1 MLTMKRF
8 ILLIVAAAAA
18 LLLSVSCIKG
28 SLDTEQIYGMWSVSK
43 MEWLDK
49 SNTQPVPFDPSADI
63 AVEFQREGLLY
74 YVVRHG
80 SEGMLTPGHWDM
92 DGQNIT
98 VELHEEGVNFFSG
111 NYFIAKISK
120 KSMLMTYEY
129 KGSGLLGIYFTR

>member
-8 ILLIVAAAAA
+8 ILLIVAAAVA
-18 LLLSVSCIKG
+18 LLLSVSCSKD
-28 SLDTEQIYGMWSVSK
+28 SLNTDQIYGMWDVSK

-92 DGQNIT
+92 NGQNIT
-98 VELHEEGVNFFSG
+98 VNLSEEGVNFFSG
-111 NYFIAKISK
+111 NYIISRISK
-120 KSMLMTYEY
+120 QSMLLIHEY
-129 KGSGLLGIYFTR
+129 PGGGLLGVYFTR

>member
-74 YVVRHG
+74 YVVRNG
-80 SEGMLTPGHWDM
+80 AEGLLTPGHWDM

-111 NYFIAKISK
+111 NYFVAKISK